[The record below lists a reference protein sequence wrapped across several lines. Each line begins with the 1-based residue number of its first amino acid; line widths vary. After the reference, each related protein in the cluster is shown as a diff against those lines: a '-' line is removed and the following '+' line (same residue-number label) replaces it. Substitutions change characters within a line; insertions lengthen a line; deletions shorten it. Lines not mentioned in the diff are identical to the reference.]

1 MNITRNNQARR
12 QRGFTLI
19 EMIGVLA
26 IIAVLA
32 GMLVP
37 RVFSAINDSRI
48 NSTVMSVNGVKSAA
62 MLYFGKYGKFAGAAG
77 ATLNLATTN
86 ATDWD
91 KNVLVSEGF
100 LDKPFEAKMGTEAT
114 TAVQVVAAVSAATT
128 VTASNAGYDFNSDP
142 ATNEAGGGAVVV
154 QISLPGLAL
163 DDANAINKAL
173 DGNSV
178 AAVAALG
185 SDTAGRV
192 KISYNDPSYDL
203 LIYVAHK

>member
-77 ATLNLATTN
+77 AAATAAQTN
-86 ATDWD
+86 NWD
-91 KNVLVSEGF
+91 GTVLVGEGF

-114 TAVQVVAAVSAATT
+114 TKVVVAPAEPANTAVDETNS
-128 VTASNAGYDFNSDP
+128 GFDFDGVP

-154 QISLPGLAL
+154 AISLPGLAL

-178 AAVAALG
+178 AALAAEDT
-185 SDTAGRV
+185 DTAGRV
-192 KISYNDPSYDL
+192 KINYNAGVYDL
-203 LIYVAHK
+203 LIYIAHK

>member
-62 MLYFGKYGKFAGAAG
+62 MLYFGKYGKFAAANGASL
-77 ATLNLATTN
+77 TLATATATN
-86 ATDWD
+86 WD
-91 KNVLVSEGF
+91 QSVLVSEGF
-100 LDKPFEAKMGTEAT
+100 LDKPFEAKMGTEDT
-114 TAVQVVAAVSAATT
+114 TAVEVVAAVSTATA
-128 VTASNAGYDFNSDP
+128 VTATNAGYDFNAD
-142 ATNEAGGGAVVV
+142 ATSNEAGGGAVVV
-154 QISLPGLAL
+154 QIRLPGLAL
-163 DDANAINKAL
+163 DDANAINRAL

-178 AAVAALG
+178 AAVAAEG

-192 KISYNDPSYDL
+192 KISYNDPVYDL
-203 LIYVAHK
+203 LVYVAHK